1 MRTAKIGPDL
11 SWLLSLL
18 RFVLSL
24 CEQSEAVPPG
34 VFNFLV
40 SVEELLS
47 DNEWILANSKLI
59 IGTAN
64 GFWRLR
70 ISFSDSEYIFATAN
84 EF

>member
-1 MRTAKIGPDL
+1 MRIAKIGPDL
-11 SWLLSLL
+11 CWLLSLL

-24 CEQSEAVPPG
+24 CEQSEADPPG

-40 SVEELLS
+40 SVEELQRMDFS
-47 DNEWILANSKLI
+47 DSKLI
-59 IGTAN
+59 IGPAN

-70 ISFSDSEYIFATAN
+70 ISFSDSEYIFATAK

>member
-24 CEQSEAVPPG
+24 CEKSEAVPPG
-34 VFNFLV
+34 FFNFLV

-47 DNEWILANSKLI
+47 DNKWILAI
-59 IGTAN
+59 AN
-64 GFWRLR
+64 NYR
-70 ISFSDSEYIFATAN
+70 DSEWFLAIAN
-84 EF
+84 KF